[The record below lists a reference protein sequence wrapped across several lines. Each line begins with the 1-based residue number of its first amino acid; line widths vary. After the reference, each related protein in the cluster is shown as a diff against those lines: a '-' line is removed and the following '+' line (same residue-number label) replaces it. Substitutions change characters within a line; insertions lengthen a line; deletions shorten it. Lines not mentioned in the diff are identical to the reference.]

1 MTYHYRPHGVCSK
14 EIIVDLN
21 EQGIIE
27 RVDFIT
33 GCPGN
38 LIGIGKLVQGQKAED
53 VIHLLRGVTCGNKR
67 TSCPD
72 QLTYALEEALANS

>member
-14 EIIVDLN
+14 EITIDLN

-27 RVDFIT
+27 RVEFTD

-38 LIGIGKLVQGQKAED
+38 LIGISKLVVGQKAED
-53 VIHLLRGVTCGNKR
+53 VIQLLRGVTCGKKK

-72 QLTYALEEALANS
+72 QLSYALEEAISGL